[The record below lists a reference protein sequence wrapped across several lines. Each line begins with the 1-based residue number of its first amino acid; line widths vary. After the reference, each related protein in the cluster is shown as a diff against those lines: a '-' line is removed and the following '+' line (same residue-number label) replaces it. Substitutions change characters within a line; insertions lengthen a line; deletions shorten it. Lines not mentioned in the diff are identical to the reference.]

1 MYKTRK
7 FFYKFL
13 LTLSVVL
20 LAGNVAVAE
29 QAPNPRSATQKARDN
44 RDVQTVSEKNISRS
58 TVRHV
63 VPDVGRAE
71 SAVVGRR
78 GTSARTAVRKAVVP
92 GKVPNTERG
101 GASTA
106 RVVSTPLSRSAVRSA
121 VVVANG
127 ESGGRSSVAKKIR
140 KAPLVRASVA
150 RATAL
155 FDDVSKIGGGYSECR
170 DAYATC
176 MDQFCGKAN
185 ETYRRCFCSSR
196 FTDFRNTEEALD
208 QAKVLLQSFEDN
220 NLNAVDKTAAEVG
233 AMYTATVGEAAIKND
248 TSGAQSIL
256 NEIGDLLAGK
266 RKTTTSAASSSTSL
280 GVLSLDFSTSVD
292 DIWGGGD
299 VFGDSGSSIFSSGGG
314 QDVSGLEGEALYKA
328 VDQQCRAMVAKNCES
343 EAAFNMSK
351 SSYGIL
357 ITQDCNAYEK
367 SLNSKREQVKATVRQ
382 AEKILRQA
390 RLEDYRAHNSQD
402 VNECLDRVRSAMLVD
417 TACGKGY
424 RRCLDY
430 TGAYI
435 NQQTGDPI
443 YSQRLFQLTNL
454 IKLDGESSDV
464 LTTQNSEFNKFLDSR
479 KMFANQALDTCRDIS
494 DTVWTEFKR
503 AALIEIAQAQD
514 EKIEQVKGTCVSTMA
529 ECYDTNTNQLK
540 ETDTTKAQASGAAV
554 AYAAKQM
561 CEDKVIACASL
572 YGDNSNCKFDGNG
585 RLVDE
590 NGNVPADRCG
600 LTELL
605 AFVDMVDNVRIAE
618 GCADALTNYVQ
629 TLCAPTAGDT
639 GKSFPWGCR
648 KLSLD
653 GKDGVK
659 EKIVDFAVR
668 NCADPDNKGE
678 ITGTTDE
685 KLNTLGEQAAEVK
698 ETINR
703 TLDSIRESISTM
715 MRDECYAV
723 KDDGVVVFD
732 ETGGTFAAM
741 ANPEVSI
748 SPTWLKNVFGSTAEL
763 KQLADTGIYGYKLIM
778 ESGARNGD
786 SVTTSAQGSNRSL
799 GYGVCTIP
807 SVQQLCN
814 MQNQLPNVGEGAAKY
829 DAEKRTCTLETDWYE
844 YRCRIA
850 GGYYVGDEEKG
861 NCYLKQ

>member
-1 MYKTRK
+1 MYKK
-7 FFYKFL
+7 FDSLSKFVIGV
-13 LTLSVVL
+13 SAVL
-20 LAGNVAVAE
+20 FTGTVALGDM
-29 QAPNPRSATQKARDN
+29 APNPRSALQVGRDN
-44 RDVQTVSEKNISRS
+44 RDVQSVSEKNTSRS

-63 VPDVGRAE
+63 ASVNGRGE
-71 SAVVGRR
+71 KTSVDRR
-78 GTSARTAVRKAVVP
+78 ATGARTVARTVMAPQKASV
-92 GKVPNTERG
+92 G
-101 GASTA
+101 GGRDSAT
-106 RVVSTPLSRSAVRSA
+106 VSRAATPLSRSAVRSA
-121 VVVANG
+121 VVSTGNI
-127 ESGGRSSVAKKIR
+127 SNGRSGTTKKIR

-367 SLNSKREQVKATVRQ
+367 SLNAKREQVKSTVRQ

-402 VNECLDRVRSAMLVD
+402 VNECLDRVRSAMLAD
-417 TACGKGY
+417 TACGKDY
-424 RRCLDY
+424 KRCLDY
-430 TGAYI
+430 TGAFI
-435 NQQTGDPI
+435 NQTTGEPI

-454 IKLDGESSDV
+454 IKLDSESSDV
-464 LTTQNSEFNKFLDSR
+464 LTQNSEFNKFLDTR

-561 CEDKVIACASL
+561 CVDKVIACASL

-590 NGNVPADRCG
+590 NGNVSADRCG

-605 AFVDMVDNVRIAE
+605 AFVDTVDNVRVAE

-653 GKDGVK
+653 GENSVK

-668 NCADPDNKGE
+668 NCADPDKGK

-786 SVTTSAQGSNRSL
+786 SVTTSAQESNRSL

-829 DAEKRTCTLETDWYE
+829 DAEKRTCTLEPDWYK

-850 GGYYVGDEEKG
+850 GGYYVESEG

>member
-1 MYKTRK
+1 M
-7 FFYKFL
+7 
-13 LTLSVVL
+13 
-20 LAGNVAVAE
+20 
-29 QAPNPRSATQKARDN
+29 
-44 RDVQTVSEKNISRS
+44 
-58 TVRHV
+58 
-63 VPDVGRAE
+63 
-71 SAVVGRR
+71 
-78 GTSARTAVRKAVVP
+78 
-92 GKVPNTERG
+92 
-101 GASTA
+101 
-106 RVVSTPLSRSAVRSA
+106 
-121 VVVANG
+121 
-127 ESGGRSSVAKKIR
+127 
-140 KAPLVRASVA
+140 
-150 RATAL
+150 
-155 FDDVSKIGGGYSECR
+155 
-170 DAYATC
+170 
-176 MDQFCGKAN
+176 
-185 ETYRRCFCSSR
+185 
-196 FTDFRNTEEALD
+196 
-208 QAKVLLQSFEDN
+208 LLQSFEDN

-256 NEIGDLLAGK
+256 NEIGDLLSGK
-266 RKTTTSAASSSTSL
+266 IKTSTSGVASSTSI
-280 GVLSLDFSTSVD
+280 GVLSLDFSTD
-292 DIWGGGD
+292 LGDIWGGGGD
-299 VFGDSGSSIFSSGGG
+299 AFGGGASSIFSSGGG
-314 QDVSGLEGEALYKA
+314 QNLSNLEGEALYKA
-328 VDQQCRAMVAKNCES
+328 VDQQCRAMVGNSCES

-367 SLNSKREQVKATVRQ
+367 SLNAKREQVKSTVRQ

-417 TACGKGY
+417 TACGKDY
-424 RRCLDY
+424 RHCLDY
-430 TGAYI
+430 TGVYI
-435 NQQTGDPI
+435 KTDGTPNFTT
-443 YSQRLFQLTNL
+443 RFFQLTNL

-464 LTTQNSEFNKFLDSR
+464 LTQNSEFNKFLDSR

-514 EKIEQVKGTCVSTMA
+514 EKIEEVKGTCVSTMA
-529 ECYDTNTNQLK
+529 ECYDTNTNALK
-540 ETDTTKAQASGAAV
+540 EADTTKAQASGAAV

-561 CEDKVIACASL
+561 CADKVIACASL
-572 YGDNSNCKFDGNG
+572 YGDTEGCTFDGNG
-585 RLVDE
+585 VLQTG
-590 NGNVPADRCG
+590 NGKDTAGRCG
-600 LTELL
+600 LTALL
-605 AFVDMVDNVRIAE
+605 AFVDTVDNVRVAE

-648 KLSLD
+648 KRSLESIKTD
-653 GKDGVK
+653 
-659 EKIVDFAVR
+659 IVDFAVR
-668 NCADPDNKGE
+668 NCADPNQTIDK
-678 ITGTTDE
+678 TTTKD
-685 KLNTLGEQAAEVK
+685 KLDALTAQVPEVAETV
-698 ETINR
+698 NR
-703 TLDSIRESISTM
+703 TVESIKDQITTM
-715 MRDECYAV
+715 LRDECYAV

-741 ANPEVSI
+741 ENPEVSI

-829 DAEKRTCTLETDWYE
+829 DAGKRTCTLETDWYE

-850 GGYYVGDEEKG
+850 GGYYVESEG

>member
-1 MYKTRK
+1 MYKGCK
-7 FFYKFL
+7 VFYKFL
-13 LTLSVVL
+13 LIMSVIS

-29 QAPNPRSATQKARDN
+29 PASNPRSLVQTPRES
-44 RDVQTVSEKNISRS
+44 RDVQKVSDKNVSRS

-63 VPDVGRAE
+63 VSSGGRGESVTADRRDAGARVAVRTASGTNKASSVGR
-71 SAVVGRR
+71 G
-78 GTSARTAVRKAVVP
+78 
-92 GKVPNTERG
+92 
-101 GASTA
+101 
-106 RVVSTPLSRSAVRSA
+106 VVSNSRVATTPLSRSAVRSA
-121 VVVANG
+121 VVATNG
-127 ESGGRSSVAKKIR
+127 ASGGRSVGTKKIR

-292 DIWGGGD
+292 DVWGGGD
-299 VFGDSGSSIFSSGGG
+299 VFSDSGSSIFSSSGG

-367 SLNSKREQVKATVRQ
+367 SLNSKREQVKSTVRQ

-390 RLEDYRAHNSQD
+390 RLEDYRAHNTQD

-514 EKIEQVKGTCVSTMA
+514 EKIEEVKGTCVSTMA
-529 ECYDTNTNQLK
+529 ECYDTNTNALK
-540 ETDTTKAQASGAAV
+540 EADTTKAQASGAAV

-590 NGNVPADRCG
+590 NGNVSAQRCG
-600 LTELL
+600 LTALL
-605 AFVDMVDNVRIAE
+605 AFVDTVDNVRVAE

-648 KLSLD
+648 KLSLESIKTD
-653 GKDGVK
+653 
-659 EKIVDFAVR
+659 IVDFAVR
-668 NCADPDNKGE
+668 NCANPNQK
-678 ITGTTDE
+678 ITDGDTDE
-685 KLNTLGEQAAEVK
+685 KLDTLGEQAPEVK
-698 ETINR
+698 EMVNR
-703 TLDSIRESISTM
+703 TIESIREQITTM

-741 ANPEVSI
+741 ENPEVSI

-807 SVQQLCN
+807 TVQQLCA
-814 MQNQLPNVGEGAAKY
+814 MQNELPNMGKVATY
-829 DAEKRTCTLETDWYE
+829 DATQRTCNLSDDWYK
-844 YRCRIA
+844 YRCEIA
-850 GGYYVGDEEKG
+850 GGYYVGSGDSGK
-861 NCYLKQ
+861 CYLKQ

>member
-1 MYKTRK
+1 MYKK
-7 FFYKFL
+7 FDSLSKFVIGV
-13 LTLSVVL
+13 SAVL
-20 LAGNVAVAE
+20 FTGTVALGDM
-29 QAPNPRSATQKARDN
+29 APNPRSALQVGRDN
-44 RDVQTVSEKNISRS
+44 RDVQNVSEKNTSRS

-63 VPDVGRAE
+63 ASVNGRGE
-71 SAVVGRR
+71 KTSVDRR
-78 GTSARTAVRKAVVP
+78 ATGARTVARTVMAPQKASV
-92 GKVPNTERG
+92 G
-101 GASTA
+101 GGRDSAT
-106 RVVSTPLSRSAVRSA
+106 VSRAATPLSRSAVRSA
-121 VVVANG
+121 VVSTGNI
-127 ESGGRSSVAKKIR
+127 SNGRSGTTKKIR

-155 FDDVSKIGGGYSECR
+155 FDDVSKIGGGYSQCR
-170 DAYATC
+170 DSYATC

-196 FTDFRNTEEALD
+196 FTDFRRTEEALD

-256 NEIGDLLAGK
+256 NEIGDLLSGK
-266 RKTTTSAASSSTSL
+266 IKTSTSGVAASTSM
-280 GVLSLDFSTSVD
+280 GVLSLDFSTD
-292 DIWGGGD
+292 LGDIWGGGGD
-299 VFGDSGSSIFSSGGG
+299 AFGGGASSIFSSGGG
-314 QDVSGLEGEALYKA
+314 QNLSNLEGEALYKA
-328 VDQQCRAMVAKNCES
+328 VDQQCRAMVGNSCES

-367 SLNSKREQVKATVRQ
+367 SLNAKREQVKSTVRQ

-430 TGAYI
+430 TGVYI

-464 LTTQNSEFNKFLDSR
+464 LMQNREFNDFLDGR

-494 DTVWTEFKR
+494 DTVWSEFKR

-514 EKIEQVKGTCVSTMA
+514 EKIEEVKGTCVSTMA
-529 ECYDTNTNQLK
+529 ECYDTNTNALK
-540 ETDTTKAQASGAAV
+540 DADTTKAQASGAAV

-561 CEDKVIACASL
+561 CADKVIACASL
-572 YGDNSNCKFDGNG
+572 YGDTEGCTFDGNG
-585 RLVDE
+585 VLQTG
-590 NGNVPADRCG
+590 NGKDTAGRCG
-600 LTELL
+600 LTALL
-605 AFVDMVDNVRIAE
+605 AFVDTVDNVRVAE

-629 TLCAPTAGDT
+629 TLCAPTAGDE
-639 GKSFPWGCR
+639 GKTFPWGCR
-648 KLSLD
+648 KRSLASIKTD
-653 GKDGVK
+653 
-659 EKIVDFAVR
+659 IVDFAVR
-668 NCADPDNKGE
+668 NCADPDKDE
-678 ITGTTDE
+678 ITGSTDE
-685 KLNTLGEQAAEVK
+685 KLEKLGEQAAEVR

-703 TLDSIRESISTM
+703 TLDSIREQITVTM
-715 MRDECYAV
+715 RNECYAV
-723 KDDGVVVFD
+723 TADGTVVFD
-732 ETGGTFAAM
+732 ETGLAFDDEN
-741 ANPEVSI
+741 NPEVSV
-748 SPTWLKNVFGSTAEL
+748 SPTWLRNVFGSEAEL
-763 KQLADTGIYGYKLIM
+763 KQLAQTGVYGYKLIL
-778 ESGARNGD
+778 ESGSRAGE
-786 SVTTSAQGSNRSL
+786 SVTQGTSDNGGNRSL

-807 SVQQLCN
+807 SLRQWCN
-814 MQNQLPNVGEGAAKY
+814 MQKQLAGVGETAGVY
-829 DAEKRTCTLETDWYE
+829 NETTRTCELSDAWYS
-844 YRCRIA
+844 YRCRMA
-850 GGYYVGDEEKG
+850 GGYYVESEKH
-861 NCYLKQ
+861 CYIKR